1 MLVLTSV
8 VALGLT
14 ALRQV
19 TEPVAKLNEE
29 IFEKRA
35 ILLAVEDYLGGK
47 TVDELTDEEVLQIFD
62 AQVQQLVVDAEGNVI
77 EGLTADQVDFAQER
91 KKPVAQR
98 KYPIWIFS
106 NGTEKLYIVAVRGNG
121 LWDEIWGY
129 VALKSDLN
137 VVAGVAFD
145 HKSETPGLGAEIKDS
160 PAFRAQFKG
169 KRILDE
175 QGNFV
180 GIVVRKG
187 GARDPEHEV
196 DAISG
201 ATITSDG
208 VTHMLIDG
216 LKAYEPY
223 FSKLRHAG

>member
-14 ALRQV
+14 GLRQV
-19 TEPVAKLNEE
+19 TEPLAQRNEE

-47 TVDELTDEEVLQIFD
+47 TMAELSDEEVLNIFES
-62 AQVQQLVVDAEGNVI
+62 QVQQLVVDAQGNVI
-77 EGLTADQVDFAQER
+77 EEMKADEVDFAQER
-91 KKPVAQR
+91 KKPADQR
-98 KYPIWIFS
+98 KYPIWIFN
-106 NGTEKLYIVAVRGNG
+106 NGSEQFYIVAVRGNG

-137 VVAGVAFD
+137 TIAGVAFD
-145 HKSETPGLGAEIKDS
+145 HKGETPGLGAEIKDN

-169 KRILDE
+169 KRILDDE
-175 QGNFV
+175 GRFV
-180 GIVVRKG
+180 GVIVRKG

-201 ATITSDG
+201 ATITSNG
-208 VTHMLIDG
+208 VTDMLVDG
-216 LKAYEPY
+216 LRAYEAY
-223 FSKLRHAG
+223 FAKLRQVG